1 MPVYPAIARPEV
13 LALRGSKIRE
23 VANAAMGRPDVLP
36 FWFGE
41 SDQPTPQSI
50 RQAAIAALEEGRTF
64 YSHNLGQPALRAAT
78 AAYLSR
84 LHTRPIGEDRLAI
97 TSSGVN
103 ALMIAAQA
111 VVSPGDRVVVV
122 DPVWPNVAEIPRIL
136 GADVAALSLRPG
148 PEGFRLDLDQ
158 LLDAL
163 TPDTRALFLNSPNN
177 PTGWT
182 IGADQRRPILERCR
196 ELGVWLVADDV
207 YERLYF
213 GEELSAPSFL
223 PLADP
228 HDRLISA
235 NSFSKAWRMTGWR
248 LGWLVAPPTLV
259 ERLGVL
265 LEYNTSCAPDFVQ
278 AAAIWAIEGGEASVL
293 ALRDELAAAR
303 DHLIAGLIAIPG
315 VVAPRPAGAMYAFFR
330 LAEGDEDSDSV
341 TLAKRL
347 VDEVG
352 LGLAPGAAFGEGGEG
367 WLRWCFAADRGRL
380 DDGLAR
386 LAAYLGRAAVTGN
399 RTRADYRGQ
408 V

>member
-1 MPVYPAIARPEV
+1 V

-41 SDQPTPQSI
+41 SDQPTAEPI
-50 RQAAIAALEEGRTF
+50 RQAAITALQAGRTF
-64 YSHNLGQPALRAAT
+64 YTHNLGQPALRTAT
-78 AAYLSR
+78 AAYLTQ
-84 LHTRPIGEDRLAI
+84 LHGRAIGDDRLAI
-97 TSSGVN
+97 TNSGVS

-136 GADVAALSLRPG
+136 GAEVVHVSLRPG
-148 PEGFRLDLDQ
+148 PDGFHLDLDE
-158 LLDAL
+158 LLGAL

-213 GEELSAPSFL
+213 GDGASAPSFL
-223 PLADP
+223 PLAEAE
-228 HDRLISA
+228 DRLISA

-278 AAAIWAIEGGEASVL
+278 AAAISAIERGEADIQ
-293 ALRDELAAAR
+293 ALRHELAAAR
-303 DHLIAGLIAIPG
+303 DHLIAGLRAIPG
-315 VVAPRPAGAMYAFFR
+315 VIAPEPAGAMYAFFR
-330 LAEGDEDSDSV
+330 LAEEAGDSV
-341 TLAKRL
+341 ALAKRL
-347 VDEVG
+347 VNDAG

-367 WLRWCFAADRGRL
+367 WLRWCFAAERGRL
-380 DDGLAR
+380 DEG
-386 LAAYLGRAAVTGN
+386 LGRLRDYLKRRAA
-399 RTRADYRGQ
+399 AP
-408 V
+408 

>member
-1 MPVYPAIARPEV
+1 MSIHPAIARPQV

-23 VANAAMGRPDVLP
+23 VANAAMGRAGVLP

-41 SDQPTPQSI
+41 SDQPTPEPI
-50 RQAAIAALEEGRTF
+50 RQAAIAALQDGRTF
-64 YSHNLGQPALRAAT
+64 YSHNLGQAPLRAAT
-78 AAYLSR
+78 AAYLTQ
-84 LHTRPIGEDRLAI
+84 LHGRQIEEARIAI
-97 TSSGVN
+97 TNSGVN

-111 VVSPGDRVVVV
+111 ILSPGDRVVVI

-136 GADVAALSLRPG
+136 GAEVVCVSLSPG
-148 PEGFRLDLDQ
+148 PDGFHLDLDQ

-182 IGADQRRPILERCR
+182 IHPDQRQPILDRCR
-196 ELGVWLVADDV
+196 ALGVWLVADDV

-213 GEELSAPSFL
+213 GDGASAPSFL
-223 PLADP
+223 PIADP
-228 HDRLISA
+228 ADRLISA

-278 AAAIWAIEGGEASVL
+278 AAAMTAITQGEGYVQ
-293 ALRDELAAAR
+293 ALRHELATAR
-303 DHLIAGLIAIPG
+303 DHLIAGLKAIPG
-315 VVAPRPAGAMYAFFR
+315 VSAPWPAGAMYAFFR
-330 LAEGDEDSDSV
+330 LAGEHDSV
-341 TLAKRL
+341 ALAKRL

-367 WLRWCFAADRGRL
+367 WLRWCFAADLARL
-380 DDGLAR
+380 DEGLAR
-386 LAAYLGRAAVTGN
+386 LRTYLKL
-399 RTRADYRGQ
+399 
-408 V
+408 

>member
-1 MPVYPAIARPEV
+1 MTPHPAIARPQV
-13 LALRGSKIRE
+13 LSLRGSKIRE

-41 SDQPTPQSI
+41 SDQPTAEPI
-50 RQAAIAALEEGRTF
+50 RQAAIVALQEGRTF

-78 AAYLSR
+78 AAYLTQ
-84 LHTRPIGEDRLAI
+84 LHGRAIGEARLAI
-97 TSSGVN
+97 TNSGVS

-111 VVSPGDRVVVV
+111 VVSPGHRVVVV

-136 GADVAALSLRPG
+136 GAEVSHVSLRPG
-148 PEGFRLDLDQ
+148 PEGFRLDLDE

-182 IGADQRRPILERCR
+182 IDPDQRRPILERCR
-196 ELGVWLVADDV
+196 QLGVWLVADDV

-213 GEELSAPSFL
+213 GEGASAPSFL
-223 PLADP
+223 PLAAP
-228 HDRLISA
+228 EDRLISA

-248 LGWLVAPPTLV
+248 LGWLVAPPTLT

-278 AAAIWAIEGGEASVL
+278 VAALSAIEGSEADVE

-303 DHLIAGLIAIPG
+303 DHLIAGLRAIPG
-315 VVAPRPAGAMYAFFR
+315 VTAPQPAGAMYAFFR
-330 LAEGDEDSDSV
+330 LAGEGADSV
-341 TLAKRL
+341 ALAKRL
-347 VDEVG
+347 VNEAG
-352 LGLAPGAAFGEGGEG
+352 LGLAPGAAFGDGGEG
-367 WLRWCFAADRGRL
+367 WLRWCFAAEQSRL
-380 DDGLAR
+380 DEGLAR
-386 LAAYLGRAAVTGN
+386 LGAYLKRQTV
-399 RTRADYRGQ
+399 
-408 V
+408 

>member
-1 MPVYPAIARPEV
+1 MLPHPAIARPQV

-41 SDQPTPQSI
+41 SDQPTSEPI
-50 RQAAIAALEEGRTF
+50 RQAAITALQEGRTF

-78 AAYLSR
+78 AAYLAR
-84 LHTRPIGEDRLAI
+84 LHGCAIGDERLAI
-97 TSSGVN
+97 TSSGVS

-111 VVSPGDRVVVV
+111 VISPGDRVVVV

-136 GADVAALSLRPG
+136 GAEVVYVSLRPG
-148 PEGFRLDLDQ
+148 PDGFHLDLDQ

-163 TPDTRALFLNSPNN
+163 TPETRALFLNSPNN

-182 IGADQRRPILERCR
+182 ISPDQRQPILERCR
-196 ELGVWLVADDV
+196 ALGVWLVADDV

-213 GEELSAPSFL
+213 GAGASAPSFL
-223 PLADP
+223 PLAAAE
-228 HDRLISA
+228 DRLISA

-278 AAAIWAIEGGEASVL
+278 AAAISAIEGSEADIW
-293 ALRDELAAAR
+293 ALRDALRGAR
-303 DHLIAGLIAIPG
+303 DHLVAGLRAIPG
-315 VVAPRPAGAMYAFFR
+315 VTAPEPAGAMYAFFR
-330 LAEGDEDSDSV
+330 LAEGGGDSV
-341 TLAKRL
+341 ALAKRL
-347 VDEVG
+347 VNAAG

-367 WLRWCFAADRGRL
+367 WLRWCFAAERSRL
-380 DDGLAR
+380 DEGLAR
-386 LAAYLGRAAVTGN
+386 LGAYLKRAPVP
-399 RTRADYRGQ
+399 
-408 V
+408 